1 MNNQNNPNN
10 QNYPGNQNYPS
21 NQNGYSQ
28 PVSPRTKGVTAVLC
42 FFLGALGIHRFYTG
56 NIGTAVAMLVIWL
69 ISFII
74 TICTLGLCS
83 FLLLITG
90 IWALVDFIMI
100 LCGSFKDGN
109 GAYIK

>member
-1 MNNQNNPNN
+1 MNN
-10 QNYPGNQNYPS
+10 QNYPNNQQNY
-21 NQNGYSQ
+21 NSQ
-28 PVSPRTKGVTAVLC
+28 PVSAEPVSPRNKAGTAALC
-42 FFLGALGIHRFYTG
+42 LFFGALGIHRFYTG
-56 NIGTAVAMLVIWL
+56 KIGTGIAMLAIWL

-100 LCGSFKDGN
+100 LCGTYKDSDGL
-109 GAYIK
+109 YIK